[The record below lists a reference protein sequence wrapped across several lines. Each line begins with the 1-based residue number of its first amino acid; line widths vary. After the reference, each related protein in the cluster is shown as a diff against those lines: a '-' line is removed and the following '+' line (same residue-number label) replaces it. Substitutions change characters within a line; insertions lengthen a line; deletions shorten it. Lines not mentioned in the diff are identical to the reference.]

1 MVNELRRRSSLNGG
15 MYQPL
20 CIKTALKK
28 GPFSEALAVLLK
40 EDSYECT
47 FSTFLDQLL
56 KAIVVPK

>member
-1 MVNELRRRSSLNGG
+1 